1 MPSLRERVMRRLVI
15 VPAFFVLFWAG
26 GAWAC
31 GPDTDCRIGDRHYR
45 IALPKEQTEGPVG
58 AIIYAHGYRGS
69 AAAVMR
75 NANLRRM
82 VSDMGLALIALKSAD
97 DDWVI
102 PSSPSHMEADGS
114 VEYRYVE
121 AVIEDAAARFSLDTT
136 RLMAAGFSAGGM
148 MVWNLACTMPERF
161 AGFAAIAGTFWK
173 GPPDSCETPA
183 ASLVHIHGRSDP
195 TVPLDGRPIRETWQ
209 GKVSESMD
217 MYEHLGGFSPA
228 GDLTEGG
235 LECQSRRN
243 PRGQILELCLHPG
256 GHSFRSS
263 YVKFAWERLQ
273 AAGQL

>member
-1 MPSLRERVMRRLVI
+1 MRYGVAATIFSLLL
-15 VPAFFVLFWAG
+15 ATS
-26 GAWAC
+26 GASAC
-31 GPDTDCRIGDRHYR
+31 GPDSDGLIGDRHYR
-45 IALPKEQTEGPVG
+45 IALPEEHDQGVVG

-75 NANLRRM
+75 NGNLRRI
-82 VSDMGLALIALKSAD
+82 VSDMGLAIIALKSAD
-97 DDWVI
+97 EDWVI

-114 VEYRYVE
+114 IEYSYVE
-121 AVIEDAAARFSLDTT
+121 AVIEDAAGRFPIDTG

-173 GPPDSCETPA
+173 GPPHDCETPV
-183 ASLVHIHGRSDP
+183 ASLLHIHGRSDP

-217 MYEHLGGFSPA
+217 MYERLGGFTPDGTHSFE
-228 GDLTEGG
+228 DLD
-235 LECQSRRN
+235 CQSRRN
-243 PRGQILELCLHPG
+243 PRGEVLDLCLHPG

-263 YVKFAWERLQ
+263 YVKFAWERLH

>member
-1 MPSLRERVMRRLVI
+1 MRHGLGATI
-15 VPAFFVLFWAG
+15 FFMLFATS
-26 GAWAC
+26 GAMAC
-31 GPDTDCRIGDRHYR
+31 GPDTDCLIGDRHYR
-45 IALPKEQTEGPVG
+45 IALPEGLDRGLVG

-114 VEYRYVE
+114 VEYRYVK
-121 AVIEDAAARFSLDTT
+121 AVIEDAADRFSLDTT

-209 GKVSESMD
+209 GKVSESID

-228 GDLTEGG
+228 GELIEGD

-243 PRGQILELCLHPG
+243 PRGEILELCLHPG

>member
-1 MPSLRERVMRRLVI
+1 MGMRYLFVI
-15 VPAFFVLFWAG
+15 SIFFALLHTAG
-26 GAWAC
+26 ARAC
-31 GPDTDCRIGDRHYR
+31 GPDSDCRIGQRHYR
-45 IALPKEQTEGPVG
+45 IALPDGTAQGPVG
-58 AIIYAHGYRGS
+58 AVVYAHGYRGS

-75 NANLRRM
+75 NGNLRRV

-102 PSSPSHMEADGS
+102 PASPSHMEADGS
-114 VEYRYVE
+114 VEYSYVE
-121 AVIEDAAARFSLDTT
+121 AVIEDAARRFSIDTG

-148 MVWNLACTMPERF
+148 LVWNLACTMPERF
-161 AGFAAIAGTFWK
+161 AGFAAIAGTFWQ
-173 GPPDSCETPA
+173 GPPERCERPV

-228 GDLTEGG
+228 GELIEGDLD
-235 LECQSRRN
+235 CQSRRN
-243 PRGQILELCLHPG
+243 PQGEILELCLHPG

>member
-1 MPSLRERVMRRLVI
+1 MKNLGILI
-15 VPAFFVLFWAG
+15 VFFILSWVG
-26 GAWAC
+26 GALAC

-45 IALPKEQTEGPVG
+45 IALPEGQGEGPVG

-114 VEYRYVE
+114 AEYRYVE
-121 AVIEDAAARFSLDTT
+121 AVIEDAADRFSLDTA

-173 GPPDSCETPA
+173 GPPDRCETPA
-183 ASLVHIHGRSDP
+183 ASLVHIHGRGDP

-217 MYEHLGGFSPA
+217 MYERLGGFSPA
-228 GDLTEGG
+228 GTHSFEDLD
-235 LECQSRRN
+235 CQSRRN
-243 PRGQILELCLHPG
+243 PRGEILDLCLHPG

-263 YVKFAWERLQ
+263 YVKFAWERLH

>member
-1 MPSLRERVMRRLVI
+1 MRYGLCAI
-15 VPAFFVLFWAG
+15 AYFMLFAAS
-26 GAWAC
+26 GAMAC
-31 GPDTDCRIGDRHYR
+31 GPDTDCLIGDRHYR
-45 IALPKEQTEGPVG
+45 IALPEGQDQDPVG

-69 AAAVMR
+69 AEAVMR
-75 NANLRRM
+75 NANLRR
-82 VSDMGLALIALKSAD
+82 VVADMGLALIALKSAD

-102 PSSPSHMEADGS
+102 PFSPSHMEADGS

-121 AVIEDAAARFSLDTT
+121 AVIEDASDRFSLDTT

-195 TVPLDGRPIRETWQ
+195 TVPLDGRPIRETRQ
-209 GKVSESMD
+209 GKVSESMN
-217 MYEHLGGFSPA
+217 MYERLGGFSPD
-228 GDLTEGG
+228 GTHSFEDLD
-235 LECQSRRN
+235 CQSRRN
-243 PRGQILELCLHPG
+243 PRGEVLDLCLHPG

-263 YVKFAWERLQ
+263 YVKFAWERLHE
-273 AAGQL
+273 AGQL